1 MALQEKTLKG
11 TMYGS
16 IRPNIDI
23 PRLVELYLD
32 GRLKVDELI
41 SRTYSL
47 DEINEGFEALR
58 TGQVARGVVVF

>member
-1 MALQEKTLKG
+1 V
-11 TMYGS
+11 
-16 IRPNIDI
+16 DI
-23 PRLVELYLD
+23 PRLVDLYLD

-58 TGQVARGVVVF
+58 SGQVARGVVVFDGQ